1 MTTAEMLVAA
11 GDIKLPSNLP
21 TSSLTSSMTSTS
33 SPACLAILS
42 IHQYRDAAVTAL
54 RAQAEVLSNNQ
65 VTRSP
70 EVSAE
75 DFNSA
80 SDNLDTSL
88 QQLRTWL
95 DQLGTAARTLQ
106 QCSTDSGLPEEIDRL
121 EREAVMDKM
130 GELGNL
136 NCSPQFWEPVRSL
149 GHTRDLQEIELLALN
164 AKNLIYKVRL
174 QMVKT
179 VDSVKGEEIAATN
192 VYHSLTRENSELLR
206 RYCFYLK
213 LKKQQL

>member
-1 MTTAEMLVAA
+1 MATAEMLEAA

-21 TSSLTSSMTSTS
+21 TSSMSSTS
-33 SPACLAILS
+33 SQAGMAILT

-70 EVSAE
+70 EASAE

-80 SDNLDTSL
+80 SDNLDTSF

-106 QCSTDSGLPEEIDRL
+106 QCSTDSGLPE
-121 EREAVMDKM
+121 VMM
-130 GELGNL
+130 M
-136 NCSPQFWEPVRSL
+136 
-149 GHTRDLQEIELLALN
+149 T
-164 AKNLIYKVRL
+164 
-174 QMVKT
+174 
-179 VDSVKGEEIAATN
+179 
-192 VYHSLTRENSELLR
+192 
-206 RYCFYLK
+206 
-213 LKKQQL
+213 

>member
-70 EVSAE
+70 EASAE

-80 SDNLDTSL
+80 SDNLDTSF

-136 NCSPQFWEPVRSL
+136 NCSLQVMTMIIMMMFVMMILQFWEPVRSL
-149 GHTRDLQEIELLALN
+149 GHTRDLQEIELLAVN
-164 AKNLIYKVRL
+164 AKKLIY
-174 QMVKT
+174 
-179 VDSVKGEEIAATN
+179 S
-192 VYHSLTRENSELLR
+192 STRSASR
-206 RYCFYLK
+206 C
-213 LKKQQL
+213 